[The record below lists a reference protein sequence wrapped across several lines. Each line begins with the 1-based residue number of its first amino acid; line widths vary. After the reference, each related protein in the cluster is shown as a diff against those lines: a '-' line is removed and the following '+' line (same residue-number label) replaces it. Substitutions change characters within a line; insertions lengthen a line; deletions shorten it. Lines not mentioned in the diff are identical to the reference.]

1 MFISDANAA
10 ALNTVSSNLTALQI
24 SFNGL
29 KGDLAN
35 LNLAECAKG

>member
-1 MFISDANAA
+1 MFISDENAA
-10 ALNTVSSNLTALQI
+10 ALNTVSGHLTVLQMT
-24 SFNGL
+24 FNAL